1 MRRIPTPGGKH
12 SFARSS
18 LELDGLNDQEW
29 DTVAPYQQQDEKI
42 LPSPIIDYKPKETS
56 VREARQNPIIFAIE
70 KEHSV
75 RLDTW
80 RKSPLAFREQI
91 LSARGTR
98 FRKPVQVQ
106 DY

>member
-1 MRRIPTPGGKH
+1 ML
-12 SFARSS
+12 S
-18 LELDGLNDQEW
+18 L
-29 DTVAPYQQQDEKI
+29 TVTYVAPLY
-42 LPSPIIDYKPKETS
+42 LL
-56 VREARQNPIIFAIE
+56 IIFAIE